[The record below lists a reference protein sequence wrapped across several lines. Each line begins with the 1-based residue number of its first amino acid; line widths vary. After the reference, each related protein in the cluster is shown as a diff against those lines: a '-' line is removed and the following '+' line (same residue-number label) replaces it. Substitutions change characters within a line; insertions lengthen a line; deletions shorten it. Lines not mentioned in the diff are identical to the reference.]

1 MLAFY
6 RDTLGLPLEGELEM
20 PNGTHM
26 TRLLCGKTVIK
37 LLVHKREPK
46 AEAAPG
52 GINGATGYRYW
63 TITVGDKNANNAAWS
78 YPDPS
83 PGFEEQADYIA
94 FYAHSVDAAYVDD
107 ELVGAPDWKWLG
119 GWVTEDIAGP
129 FITRER
135 AAAEH

>member
-6 RDTLGLPLEGELEM
+6 RDTLGLTLEGEVEM
-20 PNGTHM
+20 PNGSHM

-63 TITVGDKNANNAAWS
+63 TITVGNIEEATNACK
-78 YPDPS
+78 
-83 PGFEEQADYIA
+83 
-94 FYAHSVDAAYVDD
+94 DAGYKV
-107 ELVGAPDWKWLG
+107 VVP
-119 GWVTEDIAGP
+119 VTELLPGRTISMIEDPDGNWVELLQ
-129 FITRER
+129 TR
-135 AAAEH
+135 